1 MAENLATQQADQQAF
16 LNKLDADL
24 WKAADK
30 LRQQLDAANYKH
42 IVLGLIFLKYVS
54 DSFSAQQEIIKQRY
68 TDPTSD
74 FYLDPTAYSESELA
88 DILNAELEERDNYA
102 QDNVFWV
109 PQQSIYNAMPIEG
122 VQALIAFMQK
132 FEAENK

>member
-54 DSFSAQQEIIKQRY
+54 DSFSAQQ
-68 TDPTSD
+68 
-74 FYLDPTAYSESELA
+74 
-88 DILNAELEERDNYA
+88 
-102 QDNVFWV
+102 
-109 PQQSIYNAMPIEG
+109 
-122 VQALIAFMQK
+122 
-132 FEAENK
+132 